1 MLRRDLQADQMIHS
15 AADSA
20 AVQFDW
26 ETAVWEWKK
35 WAEIVNNLTCEFKN
49 KKKVWKSLS
58 QTVSCWFLSHNGTS
72 MSSESSNQEK

>member
-1 MLRRDLQADQMIHS
+1 MQTDQMIHS

-26 ETAVWEWKK
+26 EAAVWEWKK
-35 WAEIVNNLTCEFKN
+35 WAEIVNNFICEFKN
-49 KKKVWKSLS
+49 KKKIWKSFS
-58 QTVSCWFLSHNGTS
+58 QIVSCCFLLYNETS